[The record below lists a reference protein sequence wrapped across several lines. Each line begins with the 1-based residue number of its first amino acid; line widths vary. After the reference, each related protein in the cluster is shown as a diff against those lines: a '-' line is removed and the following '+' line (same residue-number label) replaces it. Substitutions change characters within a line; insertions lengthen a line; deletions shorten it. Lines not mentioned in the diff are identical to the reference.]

1 MSEELKSN
9 FVCFSCRWFKQYPHN
24 TREENGQ
31 CVRFPPTIMIDD
43 DEIHGHRELLTV
55 FPEVSIQDFC
65 GEHSEKPSHQNY
77 WP

>member
-1 MSEELKSN
+1 
-9 FVCFSCRWFKQYPHN
+9 
-24 TREENGQ
+24 
-31 CVRFPPTIMIDD
+31 
-43 DEIHGHRELLTV
+43 V